1 MTHSPYKITHSRKLI
16 AKLEYY
22 CTVQTYFY
30 ITLGKVTEERDSMK
44 KYVSE
49 VIIFIEPE
57 VGWVTEAYSYDLFC
71 LLVEVGS
78 CLGLWLG
85 LSIIGIFD
93 VLTEIIDKMKTYL
106 TQNVTKTSVTQF

>member
-1 MTHSPYKITHSRKLI
+1 M
-16 AKLEYY
+16 
-22 CTVQTYFY
+22 
-30 ITLGKVTEERDSMK
+30 KVTEERDSMK

-57 VGWVTEAYSYDLFC
+57 VGWVTEAYNYDLFC

-106 TQNVTKTSVTQF
+106 NQNITKTSVTKF